1 MIGEASFA
9 KGTIKGDVLQKYAI
23 YSHKMKM
30 NIDKDQRIERY
41 MEKALKQGEFFVM
54 YQPKIALA
62 DDKIKGAEALVRW
75 NSSNPKLGFLTPGE
89 FIPVFEKNGFI
100 VQLDFEVYEMVFKFL
115 REQLDLGNP
124 VVPISVN
131 MSRNHTNPD
140 KFVKEFVR
148 RFEKY
153 NLPPNLIEIEI
164 LERASEGDVYNL
176 INVTEKL
183 HSYGFCVAMDDF
195 GSGQSSLN
203 MLSEVPIDVIKF
215 DQHFLRKKD
224 AAGGNAN
231 MINVLIEL
239 GKQLNK
245 KTLFEGVE
253 TEEQRNM
260 LRDLECDQVQGYFYS
275 KPLSEKDFVEFVKSH
290 V

>member
-1 MIGEASFA
+1 M
-9 KGTIKGDVLQKYAI
+9 
-23 YSHKMKM
+23 
-30 NIDKDQRIERY
+30 
-41 MEKALKQGEFFVM
+41 
-54 YQPKIALA
+54 
-62 DDKIKGAEALVRW
+62 
-75 NSSNPKLGFLTPGE
+75 
-89 FIPVFEKNGFI
+89 
-100 VQLDFEVYEMVFKFL
+100 
-115 REQLDLGNP
+115 
-124 VVPISVN
+124 
-131 MSRNHTNPD
+131 
-140 KFVKEFVR
+140 R

>member
-1 MIGEASFA
+1 
-9 KGTIKGDVLQKYAI
+9 
-23 YSHKMKM
+23 
-30 NIDKDQRIERY
+30 
-41 MEKALKQGEFFVM
+41 
-54 YQPKIALA
+54 
-62 DDKIKGAEALVRW
+62 
-75 NSSNPKLGFLTPGE
+75 
-89 FIPVFEKNGFI
+89 
-100 VQLDFEVYEMVFKFL
+100 
-115 REQLDLGNP
+115 
-124 VVPISVN
+124 
-131 MSRNHTNPD
+131 
-140 KFVKEFVR
+140 
-148 RFEKY
+148 
-153 NLPPNLIEIEI
+153 
-164 LERASEGDVYNL
+164 
-176 INVTEKL
+176 
-183 HSYGFCVAMDDF
+183 
-195 GSGQSSLN
+195 